1 MFNVVANR
9 SLWDFLLER
18 GDNAILEWVK
28 DERLTARSRAM
39 LNQKFDRLCQMD
51 FQLAVGTKL
60 LAGPIHKHVYKLVI
74 HSDVM
79 LRPMLCKGP
88 INVDAEYTLLLGAV
102 EKGGKLPAG
111 SKERA
116 EGNRETI
123 LKDPTRRCSHVRIPQ
138 NS

>member
-1 MFNVVANR
+1 M
-9 SLWDFLLER
+9 LK
-18 GDNAILEWVK
+18 WVK

-116 EGNRETI
+116 ESNRETI